1 MILAILFALSSADA
15 LVSRFIEGYFSQYPT
30 RATQAGRAD
39 FDAQLEDLA
48 PARIDAWLAFLDEI
62 DAQAAALKPQG
73 RDERLDLDVVRRQ
86 VALQR
91 FKLRTRAAPSRNP
104 LFWTGIASES
114 AIYLLLREDQ
124 PLEARVRALEA
135 RARLMPRLCAQAQA
149 ALAATPADQLAP
161 ELLKPAV
168 HQARQLA
175 QLYQTG
181 LPKFAP
187 QLAEAGQGAGAAL
200 SGLAA
205 FLEKLPARGSP
216 RLGKDYAE
224 AFRLHLDERE
234 TPAQVLPRFEQD
246 LVELRKSAAAY
257 GAQVF
262 AQLVPGET
270 KPDDPKAL
278 LRRLFSAIEADRDT
292 DVAEY
297 TRRWQEA
304 VPKLAQ
310 LVHEREV
317 ITLPE
322 PLTLRISPAPDYL
335 GGQAYGGVFA
345 EGPFRPDGDT
355 LLLLPVPPAGATPAE
370 RAKFFAAFNRPFSK
384 MIAAHEALPG
394 HYVQLKIAAHQPHR
408 IRALFPD
415 DVYEEGWGTFSE
427 ELMLDQGWGGPKER
441 IAHLKKA
448 LENCARAIVDI
459 RVHAQGASRE
469 EIAAFVRD
477 EALQDA
483 QLGEN
488 LWQRT
493 LTSAPQI
500 VTYHLGSRRFEALYR
515 AARRKQGAHF
525 SLRAF
530 TDGMMSLGPVP
541 LREYGAP

>member
-1 MILAILFALSSADA
+1 MILALLLALSSTDA
-15 LVSRFIEGYFSQYPT
+15 LVSRFIERYFSQYPT

-39 FDAQLEDLA
+39 FDAQLEDLT
-48 PARIDAWLAFLDEI
+48 PARIDGWLAFLDGIEKEV
-62 DAQAAALKPQG
+62 AALKPAD
-73 RDERLDLDVVRRQ
+73 RDERLDLDVVHRQ
-86 VALQR
+86 VAAQR
-91 FKLRTRAAPSRNP
+91 FELRTRAAPSRNP

-124 PLEARVRALEA
+124 PLEARVRAIEA

-149 ALAATPADQLAP
+149 ALATTPAEQLAP
-161 ELLKPAV
+161 ELVAPAV

-181 LPKFAP
+181 LAKFAP

-200 SGLAA
+200 SRLAA

-224 AFRLHLDERE
+224 AFRLGLGERA
-234 TPAQVLPRFEQD
+234 TPEQMLPRFEQD
-246 LVELRKSAAAY
+246 LVELRTSAAAY
-257 GAQVF
+257 GAQIFERVIT
-262 AQLVPGET
+262 GET
-270 KPDDPKAL
+270 KPAGEKAL

-304 VPKLAQ
+304 VPRLLQ
-310 LVHEREV
+310 LVREREV
-317 ITLPE
+317 ITLPG
-322 PLTLRISPAPDYL
+322 PLTLRISPAPGFL

-345 EGPFRPDGDT
+345 EGPYRPDGDT
-355 LLLLPVPPAGATPAE
+355 LLLLPVPSAEATPAE
-370 RAKFFAAFNRPFSK
+370 RARFFAAFNRPFSK

-394 HYVQLKIAAHQPHR
+394 HYAQLKIAAHHPHKV
-408 IRALFPD
+408 RALFPD
-415 DVYEEGWGTFSE
+415 DVYQEGWGTFSE

-477 EALQDA
+477 EGLQDS

-493 LTSAPQI
+493 LTSSPQI

-515 AARRKQGAHF
+515 DARRKQGAQF

-530 TDGMMSLGPVP
+530 TDSMMSLGPVP
-541 LREYGAP
+541 LREYGAQ